1 MEKKIVLP
9 KDVRTT
15 GGDLWLL
22 GLQGKKERRGE
33 GRAVVN
39 NTVVAY
45 ILKPQ
50 TLKNPVHKMLF
61 CCCCCCCCRLS
72 HHTACRIL
80 VPWPRI
86 EPKPLA
92 LEAQSLSHWTAGNS
106 PIFVVVVGWFFF
118 VVVFIWLGQVLFAL
132 HHVLSH
138 INLSMY
144 NQGRIFSILQQFIPL
159 IIKTEWSL

>member
-61 CCCCCCCCRLS
+61 CCCCCCVS
-72 HHTACRIL
+72 
-80 VPWPRI
+80 
-86 EPKPLA
+86 
-92 LEAQSLSHWTAGNS
+92 SGAGFMS
-106 PIFVVVVGWFFF
+106 
-118 VVVFIWLGQVLFAL
+118 VLDFRKYIVIHL
-132 HHVLSH
+132 
-138 INLSMY
+138 
-144 NQGRIFSILQQFIPL
+144 
-159 IIKTEWSL
+159 